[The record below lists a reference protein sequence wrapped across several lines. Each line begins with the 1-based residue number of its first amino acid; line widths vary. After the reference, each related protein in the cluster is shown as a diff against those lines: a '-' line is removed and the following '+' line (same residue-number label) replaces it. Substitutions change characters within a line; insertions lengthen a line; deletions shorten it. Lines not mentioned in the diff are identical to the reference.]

1 MMRLVLRTGIMLAL
15 IAGSVF
21 AFERQ
26 APLEDLVTKEDTGS
40 GLDSSRGNAPVLFE
54 AKQAPRPWFH
64 DSTKEYG
71 PIGGGPPAF
80 ADLDGDGFP
89 DLICDGRIYK
99 NDGGKRFI
107 DVTKESGIS
116 ASGAACVAD
125 IDNDGKLDIYFCGG
139 NGKLYRN
146 LGNLRFE
153 DWTKKIPPNKHARS
167 QAAAFGDVDGDG
179 HVDLYV
185 SNYEDWKDNTYPF
198 PDLLFRNLGG
208 DKGFEPWWEAKGD
221 QVMPGRGVTFFDVDG
236 DGKPEI
242 YVSNYRLAPNFLWF
256 FDAKT
261 VLKDRAMELGAAGK
275 PGPKVTYGNGTVIP
289 CCGHTIGSCVA
300 DFDNDTHL
308 DILVANFSHPPAFQN
323 RTQFLRNSGP
333 PKYRFEDKS
342 ETVKL
347 HWQESYAVAAA
358 GDVDNDGFVDFFLT
372 AVYAGDKSVMY
383 RNLGE
388 WKFVDVTK
396 ESGVATAQ
404 TYQAAFADIN
414 GDGFLDMVSGGKVWI
429 NTLGEHGQTAKH
441 NHLKI
446 MLEGTG
452 KCNRAAISS
461 RVVVKAGGKTF
472 TRQVEAGTG
481 SGCQND
487 LTLHFGLGAEK
498 GPVEVVVHW
507 AGGGTSTHRAD
518 VNKTVVFL
526 KEIK

>member
-1 MMRLVLRTGIMLAL
+1 MKRIITHGLLLAGIVLGL
-15 IAGSVF
+15 IAGSVLGF
-21 AFERQ
+21 DWQVPFEEFDVSVQ
-26 APLEDLVTKEDTGS
+26 
-40 GLDSSRGNAPVLFE
+40 
-54 AKQAPRPWFH
+54 AKQDARPWFR
-64 DSTKEYG
+64 DATKEYG
-71 PIGGGPPAF
+71 TIGGGPAAL

-89 DLICDGRIYK
+89 ELICDGRIFK
-99 NDGGKRFI
+99 NDAGKRFI

-116 ASGAACVAD
+116 GSGTACVAD

-139 NGKLYRN
+139 TGKLYRN
-146 LGNLRFE
+146 LGDLRFE
-153 DWTKKIPPNKHARS
+153 DWTNKIPPNKHARS

-185 SNYEDWKDNTYPF
+185 TNYEDWKDNTYPY
-198 PDLLFRNLGG
+198 PDLLFRNRGG

-275 PGPKVTYGNGTVIP
+275 PGPKVTYGNGTVVA

-323 RTQFLRNSGP
+323 RTQFLKNSGT

-347 HWQESYAVAAA
+347 RWQESYAVAAA
-358 GDVDNDGFVDFFLT
+358 GDVDNDGLVDFYLT
-372 AVYAGDKSVMY
+372 TVYAGDKSVMY
-383 RNLGE
+383 RNLGD
-388 WKFVDVTK
+388 WKFVDATK
-396 ESGVATAQ
+396 ESGVITET
-404 TYQAAFADIN
+404 TYQATFADIN
-414 GDGFLDMVSGGKVWI
+414 GDGFLDMVAGGKVWI
-429 NTLGEHGQTAKH
+429 NTLGEGVAKH
-441 NHLKI
+441 NYLKI
-446 MLEGTG
+446 RLEGSG
-452 KCNRAAISS
+452 KCNRAAIGS
-461 RVVVKAGGKTF
+461 RVVVKTGAKTF

-481 SGCQND
+481 SGSQND
-487 LTLHFGLGAEK
+487 LTLHFGFGAEK
-498 GPVEVVVHW
+498 GPVDVSVHW
-507 AGGGTSTHRAD
+507 AGGGTSTHKAD
-518 VNKTVVFL
+518 VNKTVVL
-526 KEIK
+526 RKEVK